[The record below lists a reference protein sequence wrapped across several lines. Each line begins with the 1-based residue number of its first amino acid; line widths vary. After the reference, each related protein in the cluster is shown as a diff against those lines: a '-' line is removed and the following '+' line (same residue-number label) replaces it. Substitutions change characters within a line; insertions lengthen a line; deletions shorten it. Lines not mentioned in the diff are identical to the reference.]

1 MSMHTSVSHVT
12 DRTLVLYRILAY
24 TTGVILLG
32 FTVEIIAKYV
42 FGLEGYEW
50 VALVH
55 GWVYLAY
62 FLVTVALAHKHAWP
76 LQWSLPVLVA
86 GTVPLMSFIAERKVV
101 AKIQAE
107 RRAPAPASGG
117 SA

>member
-1 MSMHTSVSHVT
+1 MHTSVGHVS
-12 DRTLVLYRILAY
+12 DRTLTLYRILAY

-32 FTVEIIAKYV
+32 FTVEIIAKYG

-76 LQWSLPVLVA
+76 LQWSIPVLLA
-86 GTVPLMSFIAERKVV
+86 GTIPVMSFIAERKVV
-101 AKIQAE
+101 AKIRAE
-107 RRAPAPASGG
+107 QRVPAPVSDAS
-117 SA
+117 A

>member
-1 MSMHTSVSHVT
+1 MN
-12 DRTLVLYRILAY
+12 DRTLTLYRILAY

-32 FTVEIIAKYV
+32 FTVEIIAKYG

-62 FLVTVALAHKHAWP
+62 FLVTVSLAYKHAWP
-76 LQWSLPVLVA
+76 LHWSVPVLVA
-86 GTVPLMSFIAERKVV
+86 GTIPLMSFIAERKVV
-101 AKIQAE
+101 AKV
-107 RRAPAPASGG
+107 RADHQVPAPASDVN
-117 SA
+117 A

>member
-1 MSMHTSVSHVT
+1 MSMHISVSHVT
-12 DRTLVLYRILAY
+12 DRTLTLYRILAY

-32 FTVEIIAKYV
+32 FTLEIIAKYG
-42 FGLEGYEW
+42 FGVEGYEW

-76 LQWSLPVLVA
+76 LQWSIPVLLA
-86 GTVPLMSFIAERKVV
+86 GTIPIMSFIAERKVV
-101 AKIQAE
+101 AKIQAQ
-107 RRAPAPASGG
+107 RQVPVPASDVR
-117 SA
+117 A